1 MNLRNF
7 SIATRLAAGFA
18 VIALIVVL
26 LGVLATKEMGDIRDD
41 VVLLEDKWIPNLQQ
55 IGAFNQNYMRFR
67 IYTMRVMMANSQQEI
82 APLRQQLDQLESTL
96 LQAEN
101 AFAALIQDPT
111 IQQAFDTYQQG
122 RVEYMAVQKQIVQ
135 LASDGRAAEATQMLT
150 GRLNPLA
157 DTVTRALI
165 ALEKL
170 VVERAENASHHAIE
184 VYANGVKQTIGFIIA
199 AVLLTIAL
207 AWVLSRSIVAPIR
220 QAVEVSETVA
230 AGDLTQKIS
239 SNGRDEPAR
248 LLQALATMQL
258 QLRNTIQGIANSSNQ
273 LAAAAE
279 ELNAVTEDSS
289 RGLQRQNDEVQQAAT
304 AVNQMSAAVDEV
316 ARNAVS
322 TSEQSKD
329 TSKIA
334 GEGQQQV
341 SRTVTS
347 IDKLSG
353 TIQSTATEVQ
363 ELADKAQN
371 ISRVLD
377 VIRAIA
383 EQTNLLALNAAIEA
397 ARAGEQGRG
406 FAVVA
411 DEVRALAHRTQ
422 QSTTEIEEMIGTIQ
436 QGTERAVEAMGI
448 SKTMAGSTLEQA
460 NAAGEAL
467 TRITAAIAQINE
479 RNLVIASASEE
490 QASVAREVDRNLVNI
505 RDLSTQSA
513 AGAEQTSSSSRE
525 LSRLAVELNDLVNR
539 FRI

>member
-18 VIALIVVL
+18 AIALIVVL
-26 LGVLATKEMGDIRDD
+26 IGVMATKEMGNIRDD
-41 VVLLEDKWIPNLQQ
+41 VVLLENKWIPNLQQ

-67 IYTMRVMMANSQQEI
+67 IYTMRVMMASTQQEI

-101 AFAALIQDPT
+101 TFAALIQDSSV
-111 IQQAFDTYQQG
+111 QQAFDSYQQG

-135 LASDGRAAEATQMLT
+135 LASDGRDAEAMQMLT
-150 GRLNPLA
+150 NRLNPLA
-157 DTVTRALI
+157 DSVTRALI

-170 VVERAENASHHAIE
+170 VVESANKAAYRAIE
-184 VYANGVKQTIGFIIA
+184 VHASAVQQTVAFIIG

-207 AWVLSRSIVAPIR
+207 AWFISRSIVAPIR
-220 QAVEVSETVA
+220 RAVEVSETVA

-239 SNGRDEPAR
+239 SSGRDESAR

-258 QLRNTIQGIANSSNQ
+258 QLRNTIQGIASSSNQ

-279 ELNAVTEDSS
+279 ELNAVTEDAS

-304 AVNQMSAAVDEV
+304 AVNQMTAAVEEV

-322 TSEQSKD
+322 TSEQSKE
-329 TSKIA
+329 TSRIA

-341 SRTVTS
+341 GRTVTS

-353 TIQSTATEVQ
+353 TIQSTSNEVQ
-363 ELADKAQN
+363 DLADKAQN
-371 ISRVLD
+371 ISRVLE

-460 NAAGEAL
+460 TAAGEAL
-467 TRITAAIAQINE
+467 QRITAAIAQINE

-490 QASVAREVDRNLVNI
+490 QAAVAREVDRNLVNI

-539 FRI
+539 FRV

>member
-1 MNLRNF
+1 MSLRKF
-7 SIATRLAAGFA
+7 PIAARLTGSFA
-18 VIALIVVL
+18 LIALIVALV
-26 LGVLATKEMGDIRDD
+26 GVLCLVSMGNMRKQAEE
-41 VVLLEDKWIPNLQQ
+41 VETVWIPELRLLVE
-55 IGAFNQNYMRFR
+55 INQSFMRYR
-67 IYTMRVMMANSQQEI
+67 IYTLRALLAKDSSELSAIDSTLAELKGALEKSEQAFSSKADAEIVRLYENYRSSKGNYLRVQAEVMRLVANSRLDE
-82 APLRQQLDQLESTL
+82 ANALVASQLNEL
-96 LQAEN
+96 AN
-101 AFAALIQDPT
+101 A
-111 IQQAFDTYQQG
+111 
-122 RVEYMAVQKQIVQ
+122 
-135 LASDGRAAEATQMLT
+135 
-150 GRLNPLA
+150 
-157 DTVTRALI
+157 VTRSLI
-165 ALEKL
+165 ALEEQI
-170 VVERAENASHHAIE
+170 VERTNHSADESRASYESAFRQ
-184 VYANGVKQTIGFIIA
+184 VVTFILIA
-199 AVLLTIAL
+199 AMLTVCL
-207 AWVLSRSIVAPIR
+207 AYLITRSIVRPIR
-220 QAVEVSETVA
+220 EAVDISEVIAS
-230 AGDLTQKIS
+230 GDLTRSFKAPG
-239 SNGRDEPAR
+239 NDEPAR

-258 QLRNTIQGIANSSNQ
+258 QLRNTIEGISNSSNQ
-273 LAAAAE
+273 LASAAE
-279 ELNAVTEDSS
+279 ELNAVTEDAT

-304 AVNQMSAAVDEV
+304 AVNEMTAAVEEV

-322 TSEQSKD
+322 TSEQSRE
-329 TSKIA
+329 TSQIA

-353 TIQSTATEVQ
+353 TIVSTATEVQ

-422 QSTTEIEEMIGTIQ
+422 QSTSEIEEMIGTIQ

-460 NAAGEAL
+460 TAAGEAL
-467 TRITAAIAQINE
+467 SRITSAIAQINE

>member
-26 LGVLATKEMGDIRDD
+26 LGMLATREMGEIRDD
-41 VVLLEDKWIPNLQQ
+41 VVLLEETWVPGMQQ
-55 IGAFNQNYMRFR
+55 IGAFNQNYLRFR
-67 IYTMRVMMANSQQEI
+67 IYTMRVIMATNPADI
-82 APLRQQLDQLESTL
+82 GPLREELAN
-96 LQAEN
+96 LQKNLIEAEN
-101 AFAALIQDPT
+101 AFDSLTDDPT
-111 IQQAFDTYQQG
+111 MQRAFDVYRQG
-122 RVEYMAVQKQIVQ
+122 RVQYMAVQEQIVQ
-135 LASDGRAAEATQMLT
+135 LAADGRDVEAEAMLT
-150 GRLNPLA
+150 ERLNPIASTVTAALIDLERKVAEGA
-157 DTVTRALI
+157 DTAARRALD
-165 ALEKL
+165 
-170 VVERAENASHHAIE
+170 
-184 VYANGVKQTIGFIIA
+184 VYAAAFRQTVAFIIA

-207 AWVLSRSIVAPIR
+207 AYLITRSIVAPIR
-220 QAVEVSETVA
+220 EAVEASEVVA
-230 AGDLTQKIS
+230 AGDLTRTIKS
-239 SNGRDEPAR
+239 VGKDESAR

-279 ELNAVTEDSS
+279 ELNAVTEDAS

-304 AVNQMSAAVDEV
+304 AVNEMTAAVEEV

-322 TSEQSKD
+322 TSEQSKE
-329 TSKIA
+329 TSQIA

-460 NAAGEAL
+460 TAAGEAL
-467 TRITAAIAQINE
+467 TRITSAIVQINE

-490 QASVAREVDRNLVNI
+490 QAAVAREVDRNLVNI

>member
-1 MNLRNF
+1 MNLRNL
-7 SIATRLAAGFA
+7 SIAARLAAGFA

-26 LGVLATKEMGDIRDD
+26 LGTLATREMGAIRDD
-41 VVLLEDKWIPNLQQ
+41 VVLLEDTWVPGMQQ
-55 IGAFNQNYMRFR
+55 LGAFNQNYLRFR
-67 IYTMRVMMANSQQEI
+67 IYTMRVMMASTPQEI
-82 APLRQQLDQLESTL
+82 APLREQLDKLEANL
-96 LQAEN
+96 LEAETT
-101 AFAALIQDPT
+101 FDGLVTDPEM
-111 IQQAFDTYQQG
+111 QRAFDAYRQG
-122 RVEYMAVQKQIVQ
+122 RMQYMTVQKEIVQ
-135 LASDGRAAEATQMLT
+135 LASQGRDAEADLMLT
-150 GRLNPLA
+150 ERLNPLA

-165 ALEKL
+165 ELERMVSSGADAASKHALD
-170 VVERAENASHHAIE
+170 
-184 VYANGVKQTIGFIIA
+184 VYDSAFNQTVAFIVAAVALTIG
-199 AVLLTIAL
+199 L
-207 AWVLSRSIVAPIR
+207 AFFMTRSIVAPIR
-220 QAVEVSETVA
+220 EAVEASETVA

-239 SNGRDEPAR
+239 SSGRDEPAR

-279 ELNAVTEDSS
+279 ELNAVTEDAS

-322 TSEQSKD
+322 TSEQSKE

-363 ELADKAQN
+363 ELAEKAQN

-460 NAAGEAL
+460 TAAGEAL
-467 TRITAAIAQINE
+467 TRITSAITQINE